1 MLKNPSS
8 PRLLKKVQMS
18 RDFAGRRA
26 GYPSAGWVQARGVLT
41 RTLQLRASAPTR
53 QMGLFQQPA
62 RPVASLLVSVL
73 LLALSGTLF
82 AAEDGKGDLLALLP
96 RASDLAGWQPEAPPH
111 QVVGE
116 GLFSLINGGAEIFLK
131 AGFSRAVS
139 QAYIQAGQ
147 QPIQLEIYE
156 MTGPEAARAVFG
168 QKAKGNG
175 QPVTLGVQGVDGEYY
190 LIFWQD
196 RFFVTVTG
204 PDATPEIRAVMMH
217 LSRAIEA
224 RIAERR

>member
-1 MLKNPSS
+1 MCKPGSKSS
-8 PRLLKKVQMS
+8 LPLRPNAAHS
-18 RDFAGRRA
+18 GRQP
-26 GYPSAGWVQARGVLT
+26 GNIPPPPPFGKGGGGGICSSAGVIAEPCVNSIAVRPF
-41 RTLQLRASAPTR
+41 ASFLA
-53 QMGLFQQPA
+53 M
-62 RPVASLLVSVL
+62 VL
-73 LLALSGTLF
+73 LLALSGTLLV
-82 AAEDGKGDLLALLP
+82 AEDGKEGLLALLP
-96 RASDLAGWQPEAPPH
+96 RASELGGWQPEAPPH

-116 GLFSLINGGAEIFLK
+116 DLFSLINGGAEIFLK

-204 PDATPEIRAVMMH
+204 PAATPEIRAILMR